1 MKNVIYETGLHEIV
15 VDPSEEVGGQ
25 CAVEEEL
32 DDIDDE
38 ADLGGKWQ
46 VASGWQVAR
55 CCSEI

>member
-1 MKNVIYETGLHEIV
+1 MIYETGLHEIV

-38 ADLGGKWQ
+38 ADLGGK
-46 VASGWQVAR
+46 
-55 CCSEI
+55 

>member
-46 VASGWQVAR
+46 DVAQKYRFSCREV
-55 CCSEI
+55 

>member
-1 MKNVIYETGLHEIV
+1 MIYETGLHEIV

-38 ADLGGKWQ
+38 ADLGGKWPD
-46 VASGWQVAR
+46 VAQKYRFSCREV
-55 CCSEI
+55 